1 MVSIQSLDSIKVYF
15 ISYILCE
22 SPGGSPTIPNI
33 ERRKVRTKNKS
44 KEQKQRAKA
53 KNRNEEQ
60 KQRVDNRKEK
70 QTQRETEKK
79 K

>member
-15 ISYILCE
+15 ISHILCE